1 MSLRHKQDHQGTTM
15 SALPQSA
22 RPPLYKALADYKS
35 ALIGVGCF
43 TALINV
49 LMLAPSIYMLQVY
62 DRVLTSQNQT
72 TLAML
77 TLMVVG
83 FFAFIGLLEMI
94 RSFVVIRIGS
104 ELEKRFNLRVYQ
116 AAFESNLHAGQ
127 RQAGQ
132 ALGDLTFIRQ
142 FLTGPALFAFFDAP
156 WFPIYLAVI
165 FLFDPWLG
173 VLASVGTVLLVGLA
187 CLNEWLTRKP
197 LAEASGYSQQS
208 AQLATRHLQQAE
220 AIQAMGMLE
229 VLRRRWFHVH
239 GRFLALQ
246 NRASDTGAV
255 ISSISK
261 ALRLCLQSLV
271 LGLGALLVIN
281 GDMTAGMMI
290 AGSIL
295 MGRVL
300 SPIDQLIAVW
310 KQWSSARLAYGRLDQ
325 LLKTYAEPAPRMPLP
340 APRGQI
346 SAEQVS
352 AAPPGKTSPT
362 IQQVSFQL
370 QAGEVLGVLGASGS
384 GKSTLARVL
393 VGVWPALGGTVRL
406 DGADMHRWDREALGP
421 YIGYLPQDIE
431 LFGGSVAEN
440 IARFREGDASAVVA
454 AAQLAGVHELI
465 LRLPQGYDTR
475 LGDDGAGLS
484 GGQKQRVALARALYG
499 DPRLVV
505 LDEPNSNLDAAGE
518 AALTQAIAEL
528 KSRGCTV
535 VLVTHRT
542 QSLNQTDRLLVLS
555 EGRMQAFGAT
565 AQVLQALSGQPS
577 SAQAAQAHPQSQSR
591 PAAGLSMSRQYGAQN
606 RQSDV

>member
-1 MSLRHKQDHQGTTM
+1 M
-15 SALPQSA
+15 
-22 RPPLYKALADYKS
+22 
-35 ALIGVGCF
+35 
-43 TALINV
+43 
-49 LMLAPSIYMLQVY
+49 
-62 DRVLTSQNQT
+62 
-72 TLAML
+72 
-77 TLMVVG
+77 
-83 FFAFIGLLEMI
+83 
-94 RSFVVIRIGS
+94 
-104 ELEKRFNLRVYQ
+104 
-116 AAFESNLHAGQ
+116 
-127 RQAGQ
+127 
-132 ALGDLTFIRQ
+132 
-142 FLTGPALFAFFDAP
+142 
-156 WFPIYLAVI
+156 
-165 FLFDPWLG
+165 
-173 VLASVGTVLLVGLA
+173 
-187 CLNEWLTRKP
+187 
-197 LAEASGYSQQS
+197 AEASGYSQQS

-346 SAEQVS
+346 SA
-352 AAPPGKTSPT
+352 APPGKTSPT

-393 VGVWPALGGTVRL
+393 VGVWPVLGGTVRL

-431 LFGGSVAEN
+431 LFGGTVAEN
-440 IARFREGDASAVVA
+440 IARFSEGDASAVVA

-528 KSRGCTV
+528 KTRGCTV

-555 EGRMQAFGAT
+555 EGRMQAFGTT
-565 AQVLQALSGQPS
+565 AQVLQALSGQASPG
-577 SAQAAQAHPQSQSR
+577 QAPQAHPQSQSR
-591 PAAGLSMSRQYGAQN
+591 PAPAGLSMSRQYGTQN

>member
-1 MSLRHKQDHQGTTM
+1 
-15 SALPQSA
+15 
-22 RPPLYKALADYKS
+22 
-35 ALIGVGCF
+35 
-43 TALINV
+43 
-49 LMLAPSIYMLQVY
+49 
-62 DRVLTSQNQT
+62 
-72 TLAML
+72 
-77 TLMVVG
+77 
-83 FFAFIGLLEMI
+83 
-94 RSFVVIRIGS
+94 
-104 ELEKRFNLRVYQ
+104 
-116 AAFESNLHAGQ
+116 
-127 RQAGQ
+127 
-132 ALGDLTFIRQ
+132 
-142 FLTGPALFAFFDAP
+142 
-156 WFPIYLAVI
+156 
-165 FLFDPWLG
+165 
-173 VLASVGTVLLVGLA
+173 
-187 CLNEWLTRKP
+187 
-197 LAEASGYSQQS
+197 
-208 AQLATRHLQQAE
+208 
-220 AIQAMGMLE
+220 MLE
-229 VLRRRWFHVH
+229 ALRRRWFNVH

-271 LGLGALLVIN
+271 LGLGALLVIQ
-281 GDMTAGMMI
+281 GEMTAGMMI

-325 LLKTYAEPAPRMPLP
+325 LLKTYAEPVPRMALP
-340 APRGQI
+340 TPRGQI

-352 AAPPGKTSPT
+352 AAPPGHTSAT
-362 IQQVSFQL
+362 VQQVSFQL

-406 DGADMHRWDREALGP
+406 DGADMHRLDREALGP
-421 YIGYLPQDIE
+421 FIGYLPQDIE
-431 LFGGSVAEN
+431 LFGGTVAEN

-475 LGDDGAGLS
+475 LGDDGGGLS

-518 AALTQAIAEL
+518 AALTQAIGEL
-528 KSRGCTV
+528 KARGCTV

-542 QSLNQTDRLLVLS
+542 LSLNQTDRLLVLS
-555 EGRMQAFGAT
+555 EGRMQAFGPT
-565 AQVLQALSGQPS
+565 AQVLQALSGQATPS
-577 SAQAAQAHPQSQSR
+577 QAVQPQPRSAP
-591 PAAGLSMSRQYGAQN
+591 AGLAMSRQYGTQN